1 MAYSVVVKKNATIPD
16 TLKLINIAVNIQ
28 SRSPFVKELTRQLN
42 PTGDKYAFIKRLFD
56 WVCTHVKYKLDAA
69 GDEEIWSP
77 ELTYKKGIG
86 DCKKMTTLIAS
97 VLKCAGIEPVLKHVG
112 YKDSANTHI
121 YVIVPFPD
129 LNNYLVVDPVN
140 YKQWNKEV
148 EHNKASLNFLNGK
161 QMDLHMMGNVPRK
174 RLHAPQDWKQHIKK
188 CVGEVD
194 DDIAGIA
201 GTDLA
206 EINGDKAGVL
216 QEALMGDFGIIGMNE
231 DEIMGGIGKRRKK
244 TATQKRAA
252 KEKRKKRREK
262 LFHVFKAVN
271 LAPSRAAF
279 LLLVRTNVFKLA
291 NRMAKA
297 WIHDPTAL
305 KNMWSKFG
313 GKPEKLKEAIKKGS
327 HKKPELASKVNGIA
341 GMSSPPSVDALEA
354 MEVSGMG
361 YIEGIGSATAVAAA
375 IAAATPIVIAV
386 IKIVGKSKSDQDSGE
401 STPAED
407 IAEGVQKGASSYA
420 ESGEAEAEE
429 STEGIGYMHE
439 EDAIVTGIGEAF
451 DYVDSMG
458 RKRKKDKAARKAE
471 KAAKRAEKKAKKK
484 KKGASEEEAEGEIQ
498 AEEKTKKK
506 IKISDDDIKT
516 LSKLAEY
523 GTRKI
528 LKGQIS
534 TKVMNAIELPEGS
547 DGGTKDTPLAPP
559 SEDSGTDTTTTKP
572 QASAGSFGLSEIYN
586 LPTLLHWGKGCGV
599 LLLGAYNPTLQIIT
613 TTIVVGSF
621 IYLTRK
627 ISSNYINRILTF
639 KK

>member
-1 MAYSVVVKKNATIPD
+1 MAYSVIVKKNASIPD

-77 ELTYKKGIG
+77 ELTYKKGVG

-140 YKQWNKEV
+140 YQQWNKEV
-148 EHNKASLNFLNGK
+148 EHSKASLNFLNGK
-161 QMDLHMMGNVPRK
+161 QMNLHMMGNVPRK

-206 EINGDKAGVL
+206 EVNGAKADVL

-231 DEIMGGIGKRRKK
+231 DEIMSGIGRRKKK

-252 KEKRKKRREK
+252 KAKRKARREK

-305 KNMWSKFG
+305 KKMWNKFG
-313 GKPEKLKEAIKKGS
+313 GNPEKLKEAIKKGA
-327 HKKPELASKVNGIA
+327 HKKPELASQIKGIA
-341 GMSSPPSVDALEA
+341 GMNYTPSVDEMEGL
-354 MEVSGMG
+354 EVSGQMG
-361 YIEGIGSATAVAAA
+361 SVEGIGSATAIAAA

-386 IKIVGKSKSDQDSGE
+386 IKIVGKSKDKQDTGE
-401 STPAED
+401 SSPAED

-420 ESGEAEAEE
+420 ESGEPEAEE
-429 STEGIGYMHE
+429 STEGIGYMSE
-439 EDAIVTGIGEAF
+439 VDDIAGIGEAF
-451 DYVDSMG
+451 DYVDGMG
-458 RKRKKDKAARKAE
+458 RKRKKNKKKRKKKHEEEESAAVQE
-471 KAAKRAEKKAKKK
+471 EGLPEVAEKKKTRKKL
-484 KKGASEEEAEGEIQ
+484 
-498 AEEKTKKK
+498 
-506 IKISDDDIKT
+506 KISDDDIKT
-516 LSKLAEY
+516 LSTLAEY

-528 LKGQIS
+528 LKGQI
-534 TKVMNAIELPEGS
+534 TKAQMNDIKLPEGS
-547 DGGTKDTPLAPP
+547 DGGTQDTPLTQVKDAVSEANNVLNPKPP
-559 SEDSGTDTTTTKP
+559 T
-572 QASAGSFGLSEIYN
+572 AGSFGLSEIN
-586 LPTLLHWGKGCGV
+586 NFPTFLHWLKGCAV
-599 LLLGAYNPTLQIIT
+599 LSFGGQAIPMIPAVI
-613 TTIVVGSF
+613 TIVSF
-621 IYLTRK
+621 VYLTRK
-627 ISSNYINRILTF
+627 ISIYYLNRILTF
-639 KK
+639 KL

>member
-1 MAYSVVVKKNATIPD
+1 MAYSVIVKKNATIPD

-28 SRSPFVKELTRQLN
+28 SRSPFVKDLTRQLN

-112 YKDSANTHI
+112 YKDSNNTHI

-140 YKQWNKEV
+140 YQQWNKEV
-148 EHNKASLNFLNGK
+148 EHSKASLNFLNGK
-161 QMDLHMMGNVPRK
+161 QMDLHMMGNVPQK
-174 RLHAPQDWKQHIKK
+174 RFTAHSNWGSIKK
-188 CVGEVD
+188 CVAGID

-201 GTDLA
+201 GVDLA
-206 EINGDKAGVL
+206 EVSGAKADVL

-231 DEIMGGIGKRRKK
+231 DEIMSGIGRRKK
-244 TATQKRAA
+244 KTASEKRAG
-252 KEKRKKRREK
+252 KEKRKARREK

-305 KNMWSKFG
+305 KKMWKKFG
-313 GKPEKLKEAIKKGS
+313 GNPDKLKEAIKKGS
-327 HKKPELASKVNGIA
+327 HKKPELASKVNGIGA
-341 GMSSPPSVDALEA
+341 MSSPPSVDEMEGL
-354 MEVSGMG
+354 EVSGGMG
-361 YIEGIGSATAVAAA
+361 YIEGIGSATAIAAA

-386 IKIVGKSKSDQDSGE
+386 IKIVGKSKDKQDTGE
-401 STPAED
+401 SSPAED
-407 IAEGVQKGASSYA
+407 IAEGVQQGASSYA
-420 ESGEAEAEE
+420 DSGEPEAEE
-429 STEGIGYMHE
+429 STEGIGYMSE
-439 EDAIVTGIGEAF
+439 VDDIVTGLGAF
-451 DYVDSMG
+451 DYVDGMG
-458 RKRKKDKAARKAE
+458 RKRKKNKKKRKKKHEEEEGAE
-471 KAAKRAEKKAKKK
+471 VQQEGLPEVTEKKKTRKKL
-484 KKGASEEEAEGEIQ
+484 
-498 AEEKTKKK
+498 
-506 IKISDDDIKT
+506 KISNDDIKT
-516 LSKLAEY
+516 LSTLAEY

-528 LKGQIS
+528 LKGQVS
-534 TKVMNAIELPEGS
+534 KAQMNDIKLPEGS
-547 DGGTKDTPLAPP
+547 DGGTEDTPISTIKDAV
-559 SEDSGTDTTTTKP
+559 SEANTALNKP
-572 QASAGSFGLSEIYN
+572 TAGSFGLSEIN
-586 LPTLLHWGKGCGV
+586 NFPTFLHWLKGCGV
-599 LLLGAYNPTLQIIT
+599 LAFGASGSLPVQIIST
-613 TTIVVGSF
+613 SIIVVSF

-627 ISSNYINRILTF
+627 ISTYYLNRILTF
-639 KK
+639 KL